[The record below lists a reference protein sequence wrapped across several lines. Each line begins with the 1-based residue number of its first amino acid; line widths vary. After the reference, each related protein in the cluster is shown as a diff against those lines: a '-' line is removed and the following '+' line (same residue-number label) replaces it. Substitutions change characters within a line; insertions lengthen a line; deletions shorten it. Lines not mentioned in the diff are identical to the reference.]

1 MSRHDFPR
9 LRMGVLQGT
18 LLMTTAFDRLEA
30 LAFRLLLRGAGAMGI
45 ERASALGER
54 VMRLVGPF
62 MPRHQKVL
70 FNLAVAFPERDAG
83 WRRATATAMWGQFG
97 KGLAEYA
104 YLPELCRD
112 ASTRIE
118 FINHADT
125 ETLLREGR
133 PIMFVAAHQ
142 ANWNLPAVIGQ
153 YLGVKGSVLFRRRK
167 NPHLETVIEHW
178 RNQLPCGFIDVDE
191 RAAKAMLDELRSGR
205 CIGLYID
212 RRSAGGEL
220 LPFFGVKTPTPIVA
234 AKLALKT
241 GAAFVP
247 IRIERLAN
255 VHFRITLH
263 QQITPA
269 ADAADDRVAACQMT
283 EAVNR
288 LFESWIR
295 ERPEQWLST
304 ARRWPRETLEKLEL
318 GEARAR

>member
-1 MSRHDFPR
+1 MR
-9 LRMGVLQGT
+9 VLQGS

-30 LAFRLLLRGAGAMGI
+30 LAFRLLLRGAGGMGV

-54 VMRLVGPF
+54 VMRLVGPL

-70 FNLAVAFPERDAG
+70 YNLEIAFPEQDAG
-83 WRRATATAMWGQFG
+83 WRKATATAMWGQFG

-112 ASTRIE
+112 ASSRIE
-118 FINHADT
+118 FVNHADT
-125 ETLLREGR
+125 ETLRREGR

-153 YLGVKGSVLFRRRK
+153 YLGVKGSVIFRRRK
-167 NPHLETVIEHW
+167 NPYLEAVIERW
-178 RNQLPCGFIDVDE
+178 RNQMPCGFIDVDE
-191 RAAKAMLDELRSGR
+191 RAVKVMLDELRGGR

-220 LPFFGVKTPTPIVA
+220 LPFFGVRTPTPIVA

-241 GAAFVP
+241 GAAFIP

-255 VHFRITLH
+255 VRFRITLH
-263 QQITPA
+263 RQITPA
-269 ADAADDRVAACQMT
+269 ADAADDRAAACQMT

-304 ARRWPRETLEKLEL
+304 ARRWPREMLPAETSANARLEDV
-318 GEARAR
+318 EARGL